1 MRAQTRNLLARK
13 RKREES
19 TSNYEFDEPEQSMV
33 GACMSSEA
41 IRPDSPRSV
50 DSGAHASD
58 DGFINDDA
66 DDEEDSDVHFYRC
79 MRPAA

>member
-1 MRAQTRNLLARK
+1 
-13 RKREES
+13 
-19 TSNYEFDEPEQSMV
+19 MV